1 LSTAIASLL
10 HPRGLASGHSA
21 AGEPAQ
27 QLFGVKAESV
37 EQVGVLVGV
46 GLIGELLGGLV
57 RLLGLLLDAAA
68 LDCAVEA
75 DPFQCCVSLR
85 P

>member
-1 LSTAIASLL
+1 M
-10 HPRGLASGHSA
+10 
-21 AGEPAQ
+21 
-27 QLFGVKAESV
+27 
-37 EQVGVLVGV
+37 LVGV